1 MMASPESMTRVAT
14 PRERLDLAS
23 VKASQALSGELVLEL
38 LIERL
43 MVTAV
48 ELAGAD
54 NGLLILHGD
63 EPRVEAEAIV
73 DHERVTIRLRPGGT
87 GPAGLPESMLPS
99 ALCLPLSNQGSLKGV
114 LYLESSLGRCVFTP
128 ARREALGVL
137 ASQAAISLENARVY
151 ADLKQAHGRTRQA
164 EQDARR
170 ILDGIPALIYTA
182 SPDGRVNYFNR
193 RWLEYTGRPLEEE
206 LGLGWM
212 SGVHPD
218 DRDRV
223 LAQRRGLVPGGEGSA
238 IEARLRGADG
248 AYRCFIGNLVPL
260 RDAAGQIAGC
270 CGIAIDI
277 DDRKRAEHSLRKAFE
292 ETRAL
297 RDRLHQ
303 ENVAL
308 REEVDKASMFE
319 DIVGNSPPLRAVLS
333 RVSKVAPTDS
343 TALITGE
350 TGTGKELIARAIHR
364 RSPRSSRPFV
374 AVNCAAIPKDL
385 IASELFGHE
394 KGAFTGALQRRV
406 GRFELAQGGTLFLD
420 EVGEIPLDT
429 QVGLL
434 RVLQERR
441 FERVGGTQSVEIDVR
456 VISATN
462 RDLEAA
468 MNAGFFR
475 RDLFYR
481 LNVFPIQVP
490 SLRER
495 REDIPMLV
503 KYFIDRFATKAGKRF
518 SRIDKKS
525 LNLLQS
531 YDWPGNIRELQN
543 VIERSVILCETKEF
557 AVDEH
562 WLARGRV
569 ATEPKKRRL
578 DEHMVGEE
586 KKMIEAAL
594 AETGGKVAGPSG
606 AAVTL
611 GMPATTLYSKI
622 KSMKIDKRRF
632 KRS

>member
-23 VKASQALSGELVLEL
+23 VKASQALSGELVLER

-54 NGLLILHGD
+54 KGLLILHGD

-73 DHERVTIRLRPGGT
+73 DHERVTVRLRPGGT

-182 SPDGRVNYFNR
+182 SPDGMVNYFNR
-193 RWLEYTGRPLEEE
+193 RWSEYTGRPLEEE

-223 LAQRRGLVPGGEGSA
+223 LAQRRGLVPAGEGSA

-248 AYRCFIGNLVPL
+248 AYRRFIGNLVPL

-292 ETRAL
+292 EIRAF
-297 RDRLHQ
+297 RDRLHR

-350 TGTGKELIARAIHR
+350 TGTGKELVARAIHR

-394 KGAFTGALQRRV
+394 KGAFTGAVQRRQ
-406 GRFELAQGGTLFLD
+406 GRFELADGGTIFLD
-420 EVGEIPLDT
+420 ELGEIPPEI
-429 QVGLL
+429 QVALL

-441 FERVGGTQSVEIDVR
+441 FEQVGGTQSISNDVR
-456 VISATN
+456 VIATTN
-462 RDLEAA
+462 VDLDAA
-468 MNAGFFR
+468 MNAGAFR

-481 LNVFPIQVP
+481 LNVFPIQMP

-495 REDIPMLV
+495 REDIPLLV
-503 KYFIDRFATKAGKRF
+503 GYFIERFATQAGKRF
-518 SRIDKKS
+518 SRINKKS
-525 LNLLQS
+525 LDLLQS
-531 YDWPGNIRELQN
+531 YDWPGNVRELQN
-543 VIERSVILCETKEF
+543 VIERSVILCDTEEF
-557 AVDEH
+557 SVDQH
-562 WLARGRV
+562 WLASPPPSK
-569 ATEPKKRRL
+569 EPTKRTLNEQLIGAERKL
-578 DEHMVGEE
+578 
-586 KKMIEAAL
+586 IEAAL
-594 AETGGKVAGPSG
+594 AESGGKVSGSSG
-606 AAVTL
+606 AAVKL

-622 KSMKIDKRRF
+622 QSLKIDRRCF
-632 KRS
+632 KRY

>member
-1 MMASPESMTRVAT
+1 MDFEH
-14 PRERLDLAS
+14 RLVMPDGS
-23 VKASQALSGELVLEL
+23 VKHVHVIADAVRDDSGNLELVG
-38 LIERL
+38 
-43 MVTAV
+43 AV
-48 ELAGAD
+48 QD
-54 NGLLILHGD
+54 I
-63 EPRVEAEAIV
+63 
-73 DHERVTIRLRPGGT
+73 T
-87 GPAGLPESMLPS
+87 
-99 ALCLPLSNQGSLKGV
+99 
-114 LYLESSLGRCVFTP
+114 SS
-128 ARREALGVL
+128 
-137 ASQAAISLENARVY
+137 
-151 ADLKQAHGRTRQA
+151 K
-164 EQDARR
+164 
-170 ILDGIPALIYTA
+170 
-182 SPDGRVNYFNR
+182 
-193 RWLEYTGRPLEEE
+193 
-206 LGLGWM
+206 
-212 SGVHPD
+212 
-218 DRDRV
+218 
-223 LAQRRGLVPGGEGSA
+223 
-238 IEARLRGADG
+238 
-248 AYRCFIGNLVPL
+248 
-260 RDAAGQIAGC
+260 
-270 CGIAIDI
+270 
-277 DDRKRAEHSLRKAFE
+277 KAFE
-292 ETRAL
+292 EIRTL
-297 RDRLHQ
+297 RDQLYQ

-319 DIVGNSPPLRAVLS
+319 DIVGSSLPLRAVLS

-343 TALITGE
+343 TAFISGE

-364 RSPRSSRPFV
+364 RSPRAARAFV
-374 AVNCAAIPKDL
+374 AVNCAIIPKEL

-441 FERVGGTQSVEIDVR
+441 FERVGGTQPVEIDVR

-468 MNAGFFR
+468 MNAGSFR

-518 SRIDKKS
+518 SRINKRS
-525 LNLLQS
+525 LDLLQS

-562 WLARGRV
+562 WLVPGPV
-569 ATEPKKRRL
+569 AMEPKTRTL
-578 DEHMVGEE
+578 DEHLVGEE
-586 KKMIEAAL
+586 KKIIEAAL

-606 AAVTL
+606 AAMKL

-622 KSMKIDKRRF
+622 HTMKIDKRRF